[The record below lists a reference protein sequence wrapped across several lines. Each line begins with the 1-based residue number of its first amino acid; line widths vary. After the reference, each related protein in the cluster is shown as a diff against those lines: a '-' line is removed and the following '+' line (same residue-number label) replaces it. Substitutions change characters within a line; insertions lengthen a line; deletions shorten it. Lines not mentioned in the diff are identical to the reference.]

1 MILFIILL
9 IISGLA
15 ILFSIQPKTKLSN
28 IFCLSLLLGVA
39 IHSFLFLLF
48 GYCHIYYNKTIFITL
63 SIIMIALCFFLNIK
77 RKKKIEI
84 TNDLKGIP
92 LIYILFLLYILYRL
106 IVIIKASYVNYYN
119 WDEISFYAYNAKRIF
134 LTGNMNYMYPLYAT
148 VNYFLGSLSYSFTE
162 VSYIEPRLFSA
173 IFYIIM
179 SLFIYSR
186 LREFKVHRYISA
198 LLSALLLISSAEN
211 LLYYTTF
218 YSNIFYATFF
228 VVGVYILLS
237 GVLKD
242 KNKEEII
249 IGIILLIGAVLV
261 RRESIY
267 HILALLV
274 CLSFLE
280 FLQTKNK
287 KIFKKYLYL
296 LSPFVFIFISR
307 TICNFLFN
315 ASSIPLEETEIATV
329 TSLSKGLR
337 FNLLPSF
344 FNNALNQM
352 FGHGVFESNYL
363 IFAIVI
369 LSYFIFIFKLLR
381 KKIDNE
387 KKYLYFMILIS
398 QIIYLGLVF
407 LTEFLIMKDT
417 ELETAA
423 SFSRYMLMVSPL
435 SIIMFGALLWDKT
448 SIKLIKIKK

>member
-15 ILFSIQPKTKLSN
+15 TLFSIQPKTKLSN

-39 IHSFLFLLF
+39 IHSFLFLVF
-48 GYCHIYYNKTIFITL
+48 GYCHIYYNKIIFITL
-63 SIIMIALCFFLNIK
+63 TIIMMALCFFINIK
-77 RKKKIEI
+77 RKKKLEI

-92 LIYILFLLYILYRL
+92 LIYILFLIYILYRL
-106 IVIIKASYVNYYN
+106 IVIIEASYVNYYN

-162 VSYIEPRLFSA
+162 VSYTEPRLFSA
-173 IFYIIM
+173 IFYTIM

-228 VVGVYILLS
+228 VAGVYILLA
-237 GVLKD
+237 GVLKY
-242 KNKEEII
+242 KNKEEIV
-249 IGIILLIGAVLV
+249 IGIFLLIGAVLV
-261 RRESIY
+261 RREAIY
-267 HILALLV
+267 HISALLI

-296 LSPFVFIFISR
+296 LFPFVFIFISR
-307 TICNFLFN
+307 MVCNSLFN
-315 ASSIPLEETEIATV
+315 PAILEETEVSTI
-329 TSLSKGLR
+329 SNLSKGLR

-344 FNNALNQM
+344 VDNALNQM
-352 FGHGVFESNYL
+352 FGLGAFESNYL
-363 IFAIVI
+363 MFSIVI
-369 LSYFIFIFKLLR
+369 LSYFIFIINLLR
-381 KKIDNE
+381 KKIDDE
-387 KKYLYFMILIS
+387 KKYLYAMIIIS
-398 QIIYLGLVF
+398 QVIYLGLVF
-407 LTEFLIMKDT
+407 LTEFLVMKDI

-435 SIIMFGALLWDKT
+435 SIIMFGALLWSKT